1 MSRSTLTPQME
12 ALIVAAG
19 RAPSSHNTQPWL
31 FAVDESTIELRAD
44 RTRALPV
51 NDPHDR
57 ELVIS
62 CGAALFNLRV
72 AASNAGLAPLVSI
85 GPDGDDPD
93 LLAVVE
99 LRKGGRPT
107 SEEEALGEAIV
118 MRCTHRDAFAETP
131 LPEAVVQG
139 MTQAAADEGAE
150 LIVVEDTDLRS
161 RVASLVLAG
170 DRRQFNDPQWR
181 RELALWM
188 HVRSTGDGLPVNAII
203 GGATRT
209 LLSHVDLGDRVGA
222 KDAGLVESSPLL
234 AIVATEADDQRGWVD
249 AGQALE
255 HVLLLGAWQGV
266 QAGFVNQPCQVQ
278 DLRPLLRSLLP
289 QRRSPQVV
297 LRLGYPET
305 AGSATP
311 RREVTSV
318 LL

>member
-1 MSRSTLTPQME
+1 MSRSTLTPPIE
-12 ALIVAAG
+12 ALITAAG

-31 FAVDESTIELRAD
+31 FAVEESTIVLRAD

-51 NDPHDR
+51 NDPLDR

-72 AASNAGLAPLVSI
+72 AASNAGFAPLVTIS
-85 GPDGDDPD
+85 PEREDPD
-93 LLAVVE
+93 LLAIVE
-99 LRKGGRPT
+99 LRKGGQPT

-118 MRCTHRDAFAETP
+118 MRRTHRDAFAETP
-131 LPEAVVQG
+131 LPETVVQE
-139 MTQAAADEGAE
+139 MTRAAADEGAE
-150 LIVVEDTDLRS
+150 LIVVEDSEFHRQ
-161 RVASLVLAG
+161 VAALVLAG

-188 HVRSTGDGLPVNAII
+188 HVRSTGDGLPVNTITA
-203 GGATRT
+203 GATRT
-209 LLSHVDLGDRVGA
+209 FLSHVDVGERVGA
-222 KDAGLVESSPLL
+222 KDAGLVDSAPLL
-234 AIVATEADDQRGWVD
+234 AIVATESDNQSDWVD

-278 DLRPLLRSLLP
+278 DLRPVLRSLLP